1 MSNLETDND
10 SVHNSQDLLEI
21 LSNFE
26 LEKYVMRLY
35 ISQKSETSVRAIHN
49 LKRLF
54 EERLQGRYELEIID
68 IHQQPERLEKDH
80 IFAVPTLIKE
90 LPPPIQRLIGDMTD
104 KEKLVAAL
112 DL

>member
-1 MSNLETDND
+1 MNNSETDNEFI
-10 SVHNSQDLLEI
+10 HNSQDIFDI

-26 LEKYVMRLY
+26 IDKYVMRLY
-35 ISQKSETSVRAIHN
+35 ISHKNETSVRAMHN
-49 LKRLF
+49 IKQLC
-54 EERLQGRYELEIID
+54 EERLQGRYELEVID
-68 IHQQPERLEKDH
+68 IHQQPERLEQDH

-104 KEKLVAAL
+104 KEKLVHAL